1 MIESLTGTHADWAVG
16 IARIVLGIIFFA
28 HGAQKLLGWYD
39 LASLAPCA
47 PSPNIYTFRL
57 LLRFS

>member
-28 HGAQKLLGWYD
+28 HGHKNCWDGTTW
-39 LASLAPCA
+39 PH
-47 PSPNIYTFRL
+47 
-57 LLRFS
+57 